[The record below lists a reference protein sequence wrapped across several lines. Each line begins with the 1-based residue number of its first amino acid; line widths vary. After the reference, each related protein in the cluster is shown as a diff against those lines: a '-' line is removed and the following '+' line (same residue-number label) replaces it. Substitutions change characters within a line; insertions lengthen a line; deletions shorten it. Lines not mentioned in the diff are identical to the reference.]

1 MNDRG
6 NPKPAPGEGAE
17 QNMGPVRL
25 VRMGRQAADREV
37 LQRVFESAPGYAMKV
52 TGAPPAPGA
61 AESLLASLP
70 EGMTYQD
77 KFVFSLHAGDQVV
90 GCADVLR
97 GYPAPEKAFIGLLVI
112 AESYQERGLGAAAY
126 AELES
131 QIRDWDCQTIRLAVV
146 GTNDQVLGFWEKV
159 GFQPTGERRAYTAGS
174 VQSELLVME
183 KRLA

>member
-1 MNDRG
+1 MNGGDS
-6 NPKPAPGEGAE
+6 PKLAHGAGR
-17 QNMGPVRL
+17 NLGPVRL
-25 VRMGRQAADREV
+25 VRMGRQSADREV
-37 LQRVFESAPGYAMKV
+37 LQRVLESAPGYAVKV

-70 EGMTYQD
+70 EGKTYQD

-97 GYPAPEKAFIGLLVI
+97 GYPAPEKATIGLLVI
-112 AESYQERGLGAAAY
+112 AESYQGRGLGAAAY

-131 QIRDWDCQTIRLAVV
+131 RIRDWGCQTIRLAVV
-146 GTNDQVLGFWEKV
+146 ETNDQVLGFWEKA